1 MKYTIEVE
9 FPVSQSAD
17 GRKRHVSLETHEL
30 YGYKD
35 REEAEAAI
43 RRTCNHRC
51 KIRNVKEEI
60 E

>member
-1 MKYTIEVE
+1 MKYLIEVE

-17 GRKRHVSLETHEL
+17 GVRKHVTIETHEL
-30 YGYKD
+30 TGYKD
-35 REEAEAAI
+35 RDEAEAAI

-51 KIRNVKEEI
+51 KVRTVKEEI